1 MEKLV
6 NKISFILVVLGFV
19 IAYFLS
25 ATFGLLVWIVG
36 LIVAIVS
43 AVKHHKGTQLPG
55 KDFVADFIR
64 TKTFDFISFVT
75 IVIFPE
81 FFVYCKSLE
90 ELNEIANS
98 TSWWI
103 W

>member
-1 MEKLV
+1 MEKLI
-6 NKISFILVVLGFV
+6 KKLSFILVVLGFV
-19 IAYFLS
+19 ITYFS
-25 ATFGLLVWIVG
+25 STFGLLVYIVG

-43 AVKHHKGTQLPG
+43 AVKHHKETELPP
-55 KDFVADFIR
+55 KDFIADFIR
-64 TKTFDFISFVT
+64 MKTFDFISFVS

-81 FFVYCKSLE
+81 FYVYCRAFQELE
-90 ELNEIANS
+90 KVANS

>member
-19 IAYFLS
+19 ITYFLS
-25 ATFGLLVWIVG
+25 ATFGLLVYIVG

-43 AVKHHKGTQLPG
+43 AVKHHKETQLPG

-81 FFVYCKSLE
+81 FFFWCRAFQEAEKIV
-90 ELNEIANS
+90 NS
-98 TSWWI
+98 TWWN